1 MMSKSILSAAFSAA
15 LLGLALLFSSA
26 APAQQSVSLS
36 SVANIYGIGTLGV
49 AVTVPNL
56 DGSGSGAYATN
67 LLGTSLSFGGASLN
81 FLAPGAK
88 SAVIK
93 AVVPLPAGKFT
104 ALKLLGGGTGTNQLN
119 QPFVVTYTDGTT
131 KTFTQNLSN
140 YGGTP
145 QNYPNETVVVTM
157 PYKISTTGVQ
167 HNGSY
172 HVLGYSFALDSTKTV
187 KSFTLPNTSN

>member
-1 MMSKSILSAAFSAA
+1 
-15 LLGLALLFSSA
+15 
-26 APAQQSVSLS
+26 
-36 SVANIYGIGTLGV
+36 
-49 AVTVPNL
+49 
-56 DGSGSGAYATN
+56 
-67 LLGTSLSFGGASLN
+67 LGTSLSFGGASFN

-104 ALKLLGGGTGTNQLN
+104 ALKFLGGGSGPNQLN
-119 QPFVVTYTDGTT
+119 QPFIVTYTDGTT

-145 QNYPNETVVVTM
+145 QNYPNETVVSTM
-157 PYKISTTGVQ
+157 PYKISAAGVQ

-187 KSFTLPNTSN
+187 KSFTLPNTSGVFAIAMDLAPAAASTTTQVSLSSVDNIYGIGTLGVASHGSQPGWQRQRCVRD